1 MIDVNIKKSTIREVS
16 DGIQFRVIVTDDGV
30 ITSTLNVLIKK
41 EFLYE
46 ISEIKDLK
54 KILNE
59 NYWTIEIFI
68 ENKFMED
75 KLKNQITID
84 INDTTKYKEL
94 SQ

>member
-16 DGIQFRVIVTDDGV
+16 DGIQFRVIVTDDV